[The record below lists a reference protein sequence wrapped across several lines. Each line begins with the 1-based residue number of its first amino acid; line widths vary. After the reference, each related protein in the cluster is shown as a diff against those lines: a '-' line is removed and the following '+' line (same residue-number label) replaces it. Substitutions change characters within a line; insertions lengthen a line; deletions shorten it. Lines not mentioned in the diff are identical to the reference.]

1 MKFSRPS
8 RFRSQLPIVPLI
20 DILLIL
26 LMFFVVAT
34 KFKSP
39 RSVLQIEMPT
49 VNDVPTGSV
58 KDTRSVLAVDGQ
70 GRMTLDTLSVPDG
83 LLGSYL
89 EAFRKQNPD
98 RKLELQADKNL
109 PLEKLLGVWDALTKA
124 GIEIKDVPAR
134 IRLNGQPTS

>member
-1 MKFSRPS
+1 MKFARPT

-34 KFKSP
+34 KFKAP
-39 RSVLQIEMPT
+39 RSVLHIEMPT
-49 VNDVPTGSV
+49 VNDVPSGNV
-58 KDTRSVLAVDGQ
+58 KDTRSVLSVDAQ
-70 GRMTLDTLSVPDG
+70 GRMALDSLNVPDG
-83 LLGSYL
+83 LLESYL
-89 EAFRKQNPD
+89 QAFRKQNPE